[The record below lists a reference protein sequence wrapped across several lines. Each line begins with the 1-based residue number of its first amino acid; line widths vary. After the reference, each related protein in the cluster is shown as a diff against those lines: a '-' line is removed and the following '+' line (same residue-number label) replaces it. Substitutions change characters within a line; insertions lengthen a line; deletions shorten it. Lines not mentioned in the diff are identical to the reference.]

1 MTIKVLLADDHQVV
15 LEGYKALLTA
25 EPNVEVVGEAKDGL
39 EVLPAIERTRPDVLV
54 LDLMMPGM
62 SGLEVLRQLRVRA
75 PHVKTVVVSM
85 HGTTAYVSEALR
97 NGAAGYV
104 LKEAPTR
111 EVLLAISAV
120 AEGKRYLSA
129 PISESELEQY
139 QLTTRPGSL
148 DPYETLSTREREVFK
163 LAAEGL
169 TSAEIGQRLSIGK
182 RTVETHR
189 ANLSRKL
196 GLKSH
201 ADLVRL
207 AVRRGLVA
215 PE

>member
-15 LEGYKALLTA
+15 LEGYKALLAA
-25 EPNVEVVGEAKDGL
+25 EPGVQVVGEAKDGL
-39 EVLPAIERTRPDVLV
+39 GVLPAIERTQPDVLV

-75 PHVKTVVVSM
+75 PQVKTVVVSM

-97 NGAAGYV
+97 NGASGYV

-111 EVLLAISAV
+111 EVLLAITAV

-169 TSAEIGQRLSIGK
+169 TSAEIGERLSIGK

>member
-1 MTIKVLLADDHQVV
+1 MNIKVMLADDHQVV
-15 LEGYKALLTA
+15 LEGYKALLA
-25 EPNVEVVGEAKDGL
+25 GEGDLQVVGEVKDGL
-39 EVLPAIERTRPDVLV
+39 AVLPAIERTQPDVLV

-62 SGLEVLRQLRVRA
+62 SGLEVLRQLRARA
-75 PHVKTVVVSM
+75 SNVKTVVVSM

-97 NGAAGYV
+97 NGASGYV
-104 LKEAPTR
+104 LKEAPIR
-111 EVLLAISAV
+111 EVVTAIRAV
-120 AEGKRYLSA
+120 AQGNRYLSA
-129 PISESELEQY
+129 PISEAELDQY
-139 QLTTRPGSL
+139 QLTTRPAAL
-148 DPYETLSTREREVFK
+148 DAFETLSTREREVFK

-169 TSAEIGQRLSIGK
+169 TSVEIGERLNIGK

>member
-1 MTIKVLLADDHQVV
+1 MTIKVLIADDHQVV
-15 LEGYKALLTA
+15 IEGYKALLAGEA
-25 EPNVEVVGEAKDGL
+25 EVQVVGEAKDGL
-39 EVLPAIERTRPDVLV
+39 EVLPAIERCKPDVLV

-62 SGLEVLRQLRVRA
+62 SGLEVLRQLKVRA
-75 PHVKTVVVSM
+75 PHIKTVVVSM

-97 NGAAGYV
+97 NGASGYV
-104 LKEAPTR
+104 LKEAPIR
-111 EVLLAISAV
+111 EVALAVRAV
-120 AEGKRYLSA
+120 AAGGRYLSA
-129 PISESELEQY
+129 PISEADLEQY
-139 QLTTRPGSL
+139 QLTTRPAAL
-148 DPYETLSTREREVFK
+148 DPYETLSQREREVFK

-169 TSAEIGQRLSIGK
+169 TSAEIGERLSIGK

>member
-15 LEGYKALLTA
+15 IEGYKALLEG
-25 EPNVEVVGEAKDGL
+25 EPDLQVVGEAKDGL
-39 EVLPAIERTRPDVLV
+39 EVLPAIDRCKPDVLV

-62 SGLEVLRQLRVRA
+62 SGLEVLRQLRGRA
-75 PHVKTVVVSM
+75 PQVKTVVVSM

-111 EVLLAISAV
+111 EVVQAVRAV
-120 AEGKRYLSA
+120 AGGGRYLSS
-129 PISESELEQY
+129 PISESDLEQY
-139 QLTTRPGSL
+139 QLTTRPASL

-169 TSAEIGQRLSIGK
+169 TSAAIGERLSIGK